1 MRSRD
6 RFTNS
11 CFLSKNRKAKKN
23 GFMAK
28 KSSFIVQTMEV
39 HYSQRTKLNQKNGEE
54 EKRIVNNE
62 KKSEDK
68 WQK

>member
-1 MRSRD
+1 
-6 RFTNS
+6 
-11 CFLSKNRKAKKN
+11 
-23 GFMAK
+23 MAK

-68 WQK
+68 WQKWI